1 MWKSN
6 LGKGSLYFINIWIM
20 KTLLALKI
28 NRIIMQRIFIIA
40 SLAFLIRSSAVCQD
54 KKWSLTECI
63 DRALQENTTIK
74 QGQLSNNVSEL
85 TLEQSRANLIPS
97 LSASGSQG
105 FNFGRTLDP
114 HTNAYVSQ
122 DNITNNFSVTSGY
135 NLFTGFQTINTIKK
149 NEIDL
154 KAGTLDLEKAKKDIT
169 LNVTLAY
176 LQVLFAFEQVENA
189 RSQVESTQS
198 QVDKTQILVNAGTL
212 PIGNLYTVQS
222 QLATDKYTLVNAENQ
237 VSISKVNLMQLMEL
251 PVDPAFDIIQPE
263 LVNIVIAASDNSNT
277 DSIYVKA
284 LKVQPDIE
292 SSDLKVVSAETNLKI
307 SKASLYPRL
316 SLSTGISSAY
326 SNKGSAIFDQQ
337 LKDNLSES
345 VRLSLSVP
353 IFSQKQVSTNIKKSQ
368 IGIYSSQLNAQNTRN
383 QLRKNIEQ
391 AYNDMVA
398 AQHNYEAVKNQL
410 ISTETSYNDS
420 KRKYELGMITATD
433 YLIAKNNYSAA
444 LSNLTHAK
452 YNYLFT
458 TKILDF
464 YEGNPIKF

>member
-1 MWKSN
+1 M
-6 LGKGSLYFINIWIM
+6 
-20 KTLLALKI
+20 
-28 NRIIMQRIFIIA
+28 
-40 SLAFLIRSSAVCQD
+40 VCQGE
-54 KKWSLTECI
+54 KWTLAECI

-74 QGQLSNNVSEL
+74 QGLLSNNVTEL
-85 TLEQSRANLIPS
+85 TLEQSKANLIPT

-105 FNFGRTLDP
+105 FNFGRSLDP
-114 HTNAYVSQ
+114 HTNAYISQ
-122 DNITNNFSVTSGY
+122 NNISNSFSVSSSY
-135 NLFTGFQTINTIKK
+135 NLFTGFQTIQTIKK
-149 NEIDL
+149 NELDL
-154 KAGTLDLEKAKKDIT
+154 KAGTLDLEKTKKDVT

-189 RSQVESTQS
+189 KSQVESTQS

-222 QLATDKYTLVNAENQ
+222 QLATDKYSEVNAENQ

-251 PVDPAFDIIQPE
+251 PVDPAFDIIRPD
-263 LVNIVIAASDNSNT
+263 LTNLIVETTDKSNT
-277 DSIYVKA
+277 DSIYSKA
-284 LKVQPDIE
+284 LIVQPDIA
-292 SSDLKVVSAETNLKI
+292 SSDLKVASAETNLKI

-326 SNKGSAIFDQQ
+326 SDLRSTVFEQQ

-345 VRLSLSVP
+345 VRLSLSIP
-353 IFSQKQVSTNIKKSQ
+353 IFSQKQVSTSIKKSQ

-391 AYNDMVA
+391 AYNDMIA
-398 AQHNYEAVKNQL
+398 AQHNFEAVQNQL

-433 YLIAKNNYSAA
+433 YLIAKYNYSTA
-444 LSNLTHAK
+444 LLNLIHAK

-458 TKILDF
+458 SKILDF
-464 YEGNPIKF
+464 YQGNPIKL